1 MNSEEDELDRIQ
13 TTHTTHVSQSHYDV
27 NLIAAA
33 SYGTYI
39 EG

>member
-13 TTHTTHVSQSHYDV
+13 TTHVSQSHYDV